1 MRQMLK
7 RTDISF
13 AKIQAAWRGRKF
25 WDPSSRLSDGSP
37 SVAGPTVAE
46 FDAAYCFWHM
56 GVSIDEILDKVAFN
70 FLAQP
75 CLISVYFGGSIYD
88 DLANIIIIAVNNIII
103 EIGLEDAAAVMKT
116 WSPSI
121 LTLQPL

>member
-1 MRQMLK
+1 MRK
-7 RTDISF
+7 KKTDISF

-70 FLAQP
+70 FLAQA
-75 CLISVYFGGSIYD
+75 CLISVYLGEPF
-88 DLANIIIIAVNNIII
+88 
-103 EIGLEDAAAVMKT
+103 MTT
-116 WSPSI
+116 WPISSSP
-121 LTLQPL
+121 P

>member
-1 MRQMLK
+1 
-7 RTDISF
+7 
-13 AKIQAAWRGRKF
+13 
-25 WDPSSRLSDGSP
+25 
-37 SVAGPTVAE
+37 
-46 FDAAYCFWHM
+46 M